1 MIRFAT
7 EEDAQALLAI
17 YAYYIDTE
25 ITFEYE
31 LPTEAEFRKRIRTV
45 LEEISHISFMK
56 MREISLD
63 MPMRTAIW
71 NGLHISGMWS

>member
-31 LPTEAEFRKRIRTV
+31 LPTEAEFRKRIRYC
-45 LEEISHISFMK
+45 LGRISISHLLK

>member
-31 LPTEAEFRKRIRTV
+31 LPTEAEFRKRNLI
-45 LEEISHISFMK
+45 L
-56 MREISLD
+56 
-63 MPMRTAIW
+63 
-71 NGLHISGMWS
+71 

>member
-1 MIRFAT
+1 MIRFAI

-45 LEEISHISFMK
+45 LELSLIHISEPT
-56 MREISLD
+56 RHVTLSR
-63 MPMRTAIW
+63 MPSSA
-71 NGLHISGMWS
+71 

>member
-45 LEEISHISFMK
+45 LEEYPFMK

>member
-31 LPTEAEFRKRIRTV
+31 LPTEAEFRKRIGTAWKN
-45 LEEISHISFMK
+45 IHISFMK

>member
-31 LPTEAEFRKRIRTV
+31 LPTEAEFRKRIGLSWKNT
-45 LEEISHISFMK
+45 HISFMK

-71 NGLHISGMWS
+71 NGLHISGMWN

>member
-25 ITFEYE
+25 ITD
-31 LPTEAEFRKRIRTV
+31 RKSV
-45 LEEISHISFMK
+45 V
-56 MREISLD
+56 
-63 MPMRTAIW
+63 
-71 NGLHISGMWS
+71 